1 MRRSAIPLW
10 HAFDDEMPTVVS
22 ARYAKHRLFLKDRVR
37 LVGVK
42 SDEYAFDRLQV
53 LGLQHI
59 AGHLHGVDMVASG
72 ECVGI
77 IAERIA
83 LVVVGDGIRKINR
96 VGGIG
101 LQRVLQLHGDSL
113 SIGFDFWSLQLRWR
127 YNDFLCGVVEF
138 DKLIEE
144 DAYFPTVDVG

>member
-1 MRRSAIPLW
+1 
-10 HAFDDEMPTVVS
+10 
-22 ARYAKHRLFLKDRVR
+22 
-37 LVGVK
+37 
-42 SDEYAFDRLQV
+42 
-53 LGLQHI
+53 
-59 AGHLHGVDMVASG
+59 MVASG
-72 ECVGI
+72 ECVSI
-77 IAERIA
+77 VAERIA

-144 DAYFPTVDVG
+144 DAYFPTVDVS